1 MDPRFIS
8 TLAFSAPTDEERSR
22 PFMWRYWRALPPK
35 GRVGV
40 FAGSWYS
47 SPIHDRLDGSMT
59 KADMDARIDQINR
72 FEAMLV
78 NEGALVLKF
87 WFHLTKEG
95 QKRRLKAL
103 EKNPQTA
110 WRVTKWNWE
119 RLKTYDKLQDV
130 VGHVLR
136 MSNTPWAP
144 WIIIEG
150 EDDRY
155 RSLTTGKIL
164 LDAIRQ
170 RLSDAGKQT
179 TPVAPPIRVNIDG
192 RNLLSELKLT
202 HTLSEKDYDE
212 QLAKWQGKLSE
223 LVRDPRFK
231 GRSLVCAFE
240 GADAA
245 GKGGAIRRITAS
257 MDARDYQIIPVAAPT
272 EEERAQPYLW
282 RFWRQIPRN
291 GRVAIFDRTW
301 YGRVLVERVE
311 GFCAEADWL
320 RAYTEI
326 NDFEHD
332 LANAGVIVMKFWL
345 QISKE
350 EQLKRFKEREKIEF
364 KRFKITEEDWRNR
377 EKWDPYQDA
386 ICDMVD
392 RTSTG
397 TAPWTLVEA
406 NDKGYARVKI
416 LRTICERLEA
426 ELEGKPVPQSK
437 PDKAPKEDKGKKA
450 GKEKKADK
458 DKKAVKVPPPAPPA
472 KPVAPAKAPKAA
484 PKPPVRKAPA
494 RPKAPPAARTVR
506 PAVRSRKGKPAK

>member
-1 MDPRFIS
+1 
-8 TLAFSAPTDEERSR
+8 
-22 PFMWRYWRALPPK
+22 
-35 GRVGV
+35 
-40 FAGSWYS
+40 
-47 SPIHDRLDGSMT
+47 
-59 KADMDARIDQINR
+59 
-72 FEAMLV
+72 
-78 NEGALVLKF
+78 
-87 WFHLTKEG
+87 
-95 QKRRLKAL
+95 
-103 EKNPQTA
+103 
-110 WRVTKWNWE
+110 
-119 RLKTYDKLQDV
+119 
-130 VGHVLR
+130 
-136 MSNTPWAP
+136 
-144 WIIIEG
+144 
-150 EDDRY
+150 
-155 RSLTTGKIL
+155 
-164 LDAIRQ
+164 
-170 RLSDAGKQT
+170 
-179 TPVAPPIRVNIDG
+179 
-192 RNLLSELKLT
+192 
-202 HTLSEKDYDE
+202 
-212 QLAKWQGKLSE
+212 
-223 LVRDPRFK
+223 
-231 GRSLVCAFE
+231 
-240 GADAA
+240 
-245 GKGGAIRRITAS
+245 